1 MLRGPFIWALLGLRL
16 TEILPRAEGYMT
28 TMLWKPAQGCHFF
41 QHKNCDGKELLI
53 NVSELP
59 VFLLGQGTRLA
70 SLP

>member
-1 MLRGPFIWALLGLRL
+1 
-16 TEILPRAEGYMT
+16 MT

-70 SLP
+70 SLPWTQQAPTSQILGNLKARL